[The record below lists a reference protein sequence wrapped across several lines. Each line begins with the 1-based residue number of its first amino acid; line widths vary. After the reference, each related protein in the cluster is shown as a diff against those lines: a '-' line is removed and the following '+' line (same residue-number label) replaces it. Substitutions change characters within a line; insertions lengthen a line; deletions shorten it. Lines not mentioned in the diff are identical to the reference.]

1 MNFIKKFTAL
11 YSLSQSDEFVE
22 KLTNSLEK
30 KVYKRNDNIIE
41 LGETPSKFYI
51 LKEGVV
57 RSYVIGPNGKEHIK
71 ILHKSICLFAPL
83 TALVKKEASTLI
95 FDCLTDCEIFE
106 GNYNDFLTLTNSDLE
121 FSSFYIKILEAGY
134 INSENKIYDLSVLDS
149 TERYLKLKKEIPDIE
164 NLIQQYHIASYLNIT
179 PTQLSRIRKEY
190 YSK

>member
-41 LGETPSKFYI
+41 MGETPSKFYI

-71 ILHKSICLFAPL
+71 ILHKSVCLFAPL

-106 GNYNDFLTLTNSDLE
+106 GNYYDFLTLTNSDLE

>member
-1 MNFIKKFTAL
+1 MNFIKKFTEL
-11 YSLSQSDEFVE
+11 YSLSQSEEFAE
-22 KLTNSLEK
+22 KLTSILTPASYK
-30 KVYKRNDNIIE
+30 KNDTIIK

-71 ILHKSICLFAPL
+71 ILHKSICFFAPI

-95 FDCLTDCEIFE
+95 FDCLTDCEILE
-106 GNYNDFLTLTNSDLE
+106 GNYYDFLTLTNSDLE
-121 FSSFYIKILEAGY
+121 FSSFYIKILEGGY

-149 TERYLKLKKEIPDIE
+149 TERYLKLRKEIPDIE

-179 PTQLSRIRKEY
+179 PTQLSRIRKQY

>member
-11 YSLSQSDEFVE
+11 YSISQSDEFVE

-106 GNYNDFLTLTNSDLE
+106 GNYYDFLTLTNSDLE

>member
-30 KVYKRNDNIIE
+30 KVFKRNDNIIE

-71 ILHKSICLFAPL
+71 ILHKSVCLFAPL

-106 GNYNDFLTLTNSDLE
+106 GNYYDFLTLTNSDLE

>member
-30 KVYKRNDNIIE
+30 KVFKRNDNIIE

>member
-30 KVYKRNDNIIE
+30 KVFKRNDNIIE

-106 GNYNDFLTLTNSDLE
+106 GNYYDFLTLTNSDLE

>member
-41 LGETPSKFYI
+41 MGETPSKFYI

-71 ILHKSICLFAPL
+71 ILHKSVCLFAPL

>member
-106 GNYNDFLTLTNSDLE
+106 GNYYDFLTLTNSDLE

>member
-71 ILHKSICLFAPL
+71 ILHKSVCLFAPL

-95 FDCLTDCEIFE
+95 FDCLTDCEILE
-106 GNYNDFLTLTNSDLE
+106 GNYYDFLTLTNSDLE

>member
-71 ILHKSICLFAPL
+71 ILHKSVCLFAPL

-106 GNYNDFLTLTNSDLE
+106 GNYYDFLTLTNSDLE

>member
-41 LGETPSKFYI
+41 FGETPSKFYI

-106 GNYNDFLTLTNSDLE
+106 GNYYDFLTLTNSDLE

>member
-22 KLTNSLEK
+22 KLYNILEK
-30 KVYKRNDNIIE
+30 KNYKKNDNIIE

-83 TALVKKEASTLI
+83 TALVKKEASNLI
-95 FDCLTDCEIFE
+95 FDCLTDCEILE
-106 GNYNDFLTLTNSDLE
+106 GNYYDFLTLTNSDLE

>member
-11 YSLSQSDEFVE
+11 YSISQSDEFVE

>member
-41 LGETPSKFYI
+41 MGETPSKFYI

-106 GNYNDFLTLTNSDLE
+106 GNYYDFLTLTNSDLE

>member
-30 KVYKRNDNIIE
+30 KVFKRNDNIIE

-71 ILHKSICLFAPL
+71 ILHKSVCLFAPL

-106 GNYNDFLTLTNSDLE
+106 GNYYDFLTLTNSDLE
-121 FSSFYIKILEAGY
+121 FSSFYIKLCKD
-134 INSENKIYDLSVLDS
+134 SE
-149 TERYLKLKKEIPDIE
+149 
-164 NLIQQYHIASYLNIT
+164 
-179 PTQLSRIRKEY
+179 
-190 YSK
+190 

>member
-22 KLTNSLEK
+22 KLYNILEK
-30 KVYKRNDNIIE
+30 KIYKKNDNIIE

-83 TALVKKEASTLI
+83 TALVKKEASNLI
-95 FDCLTDCEIFE
+95 FDCLTDCEILE
-106 GNYNDFLTLTNSDLE
+106 GNYYDFLTLTNSDLE

>member
-164 NLIQQYHIASYLNIT
+164 NLIKQYHIASYLNIT

>member
-57 RSYVIGPNGKEHIK
+57 RSYVIDPNGKEHIK